1 MSEIHA
7 AELSRNVESDQLFRK
22 MFEQGPLGMAI
33 ADRQMRL
40 LKVNPQLCRML
51 GYREDELVGRTI
63 AEITHADDVVRD
75 VALSKRL
82 LAGEL
87 PHYSVEKRYLR
98 KNGEPIWVA
107 LTVSLITGQHGEPV
121 YALGMIEDIS
131 ARKQTELALAQALA
145 WQQAIFEGSR
155 DAIFITDAQAHFIEV
170 NRAACE
176 LTGFSRAELLMMS
189 ISDLH
194 EEIDLQA
201 YRLFH
206 GRILAGEEIITEAK
220 ILRKDGSKVDT
231 EFNNR
236 RIIISGVPYMHTVAR
251 DLTERRRAE
260 EELRKLSHAVEQSP
274 ASVIIT
280 DPRGH
285 IEYVNPRFCQLTGYS
300 EAEVI
305 GKQPSILKSGYHS
318 HEFYKQLWKTIT
330 AGKQWRGEFCNKKK
344 TGEIYWESASICG
357 IRNQQGEITHFVAVK
372 EDISERKRIESDLK
386 KSEEKY
392 RTLFEVSQD
401 AVLITQP
408 DGKILDINPAGV
420 EMFGYHSKEDF
431 FNIGNAAALYEKPTE
446 RAPLINQL
454 LAHGSIK
461 DHEIRMKKKDGASLE
476 VLLTSA
482 TIQDENG
489 EPLALYA
496 ILHDLTNRK
505 KIERQLLHA
514 QKMET
519 IATLV
524 SGIAHDFNNLL
535 VVILGNLEFV
545 LEDLRPHDPI
555 LPNLQRVEEAAL
567 KARDLISKLLSFSR
581 RQALKPQP
589 MNLNAAIKD
598 ALGMMQT
605 IVGNN
610 ITVETRLA
618 RNLNSVLADPLQ
630 VHQILMNLCVNARD
644 AMPGGGRIFLT
655 TKNISAE
662 EINGLLQ
669 TNGSRHF
676 VQLTVS
682 DTGVGMNKK
691 IQSRLFE
698 PFFTT
703 KQIGKGTGL
712 GLSVV
717 YGIVKQHKGYI
728 EVESEPGAGA
738 TFKIYLPASAPPENG
753 KSNRSNY
760 AKTKETI
767 HGENFGN

>member
-7 AELSRNVESDQLFRK
+7 AELNRNVENDQLFRK

-33 ADRQMRL
+33 ADRQLRL
-40 LKVNPQLCRML
+40 LKVNPKLCRML

-63 AEITHADDVVRD
+63 AEITHPEDVARN

-82 LAGEL
+82 LAGAL
-87 PHYSVEKRYLR
+87 PHFSVEKRYLR
-98 KNGEPIWVA
+98 KNGESIWGA
-107 LTVSLITGQHGEPV
+107 LTVSLITDKHGEPV
-121 YALGMIEDIS
+121 YALGMIADIS

-155 DAIFITDAQAHFIEV
+155 DAIFITDAHAHFIEV

-176 LTGFSRAELLMMS
+176 LTGFSRAELLAMR
-189 ISDLH
+189 IPDLH
-194 EEIDLQA
+194 EKIDLQA
-201 YRLFH
+201 YHIFH
-206 GRILAGEEIITEAK
+206 SRILDGEEIITEAK
-220 ILRKDGSKVDT
+220 ILRKDGSKVDA

-236 RIIISGVPYMHTVAR
+236 RIIISGVTYMHTVAR

-274 ASVIIT
+274 VSVIIT
-280 DPRGH
+280 DTRGH
-285 IEYVNPRFCQLTGYS
+285 IEYVNTRFCQLTGYS

-305 GKQPSILKSGYHS
+305 GKQPSILRSGLHTV
-318 HEFYKQLWKTIT
+318 EFYQHLWKTIT
-330 AGKQWRGEFCNKKK
+330 AGNEWRGEFCNKKK
-344 TGEIYWESASICG
+344 NGEIYWESASICG
-357 IRNQQGEITHFVAVK
+357 IRNQQGKITHFVAVK
-372 EDISERKRIESDLK
+372 EDITDRKRIESDLK
-386 KSEEKY
+386 KSEERY

-431 FNIGNAAALYEKPTE
+431 FGIGNAAALYKNPTE
-446 RAPLINQL
+446 RAQLINQL

-461 DHEIRMKKKDGASLE
+461 DQEIQMKKKDGASLE

-482 TIQDENG
+482 TVQDENG

-496 ILHDLTNRK
+496 ILHDLTKRK

-535 VVILGNLEFV
+535 VVILGNLEFA
-545 LEDLRPHDPI
+545 LEGLHPDHPSST
-555 LPNLQRVEEAAL
+555 NLQRVEEAAL
-567 KARDLISKLLSFSR
+567 KARDLITKLLSFSR
-581 RQALKPQP
+581 REALKPQP
-589 MNLNAAIKD
+589 LNLNAAIKD
-598 ALGMMQT
+598 ALGVMQT
-605 IVGNN
+605 IVGKN
-610 ITVETRLA
+610 IIVETRLA

-644 AMPGGGRIFLT
+644 AMPEGGRIFLT
-655 TKNISAE
+655 TKNIGAE
-662 EINGLLQ
+662 EISGLLQ
-669 TNGSRHF
+669 ANGSRHF

-682 DTGVGMNKK
+682 DTGMGIDPK

-703 KQIGKGTGL
+703 KDIGKGTGL

-717 YGIVKQHKGYI
+717 YGIVKQHNGHI
-728 EVESEPGAGA
+728 EVESGPGLGA